1 MKKLSIRSIFI
12 LILVLVLAFARVAC
26 GEKDEPKPEPK
37 PEDSVE
43 NVQAFFN
50 TLWEKSSSIGNT
62 KVGEKD
68 DLKVDLGLTV
78 KIATQDEAGTEY
90 QTIDLG
96 VDLDLVLGAE
106 VLPDLVPYG
115 IVERHGPFGCI
126 VRVVAVDAESQ
137 CGLRCA
143 RRSLEI
149 PVDYTSGMDLFEP
162 VVTSKVGASHIV

>member
-1 MKKLSIRSIFI
+1 MDC
-12 LILVLVLAFARVAC
+12 LATAENSSVA
-26 GEKDEPKPEPK
+26 EPASE
-37 PEDSVE
+37 VI
-43 NVQAFFN
+43 V
-50 TLWEKSSSIGNT
+50 TLGA
-62 KVGEKD
+62 D
-68 DLKVDLGLTV
+68 DLELELLGS
-78 KIATQDEAGTEY
+78 AAGE
-90 QTIDLG
+90 